1 MRALGSDVAVS
12 VVACVQ
18 RHAVEQGHH
27 PQGVC
32 GLHPQAAAGAAAG
45 QGAGEPAEEAGAHQ
59 PASHVEDTGET
70 FTPEPSS

>member
-1 MRALGSDVAVS
+1 MLRCVCVC
-12 VVACVQ
+12 VCVQ

-27 PQGVC
+27 PEGVR

-59 PASHVEDTGET
+59 PPSHVEDTGET
-70 FTPEPSS
+70 FTPEASCS